1 MNFEYIYDVLFESF
15 WGRMACQTWL
25 ASWGTESALF
35 DVSGSILRACVI
47 HIACQSGF
55 LDPQGRLREW
65 VLTEHRLCLKGPSGR
80 TAFLSLSW
88 YIVFLI
94 NVTFWCVLL
103 VAVAF
108 FVYAVVLFC
117 LLWHFNVSVVPS
129 VCCGVCLFVIAGGVS
144 LLWRYRFAAV
154 LFGLLWSSSVCCC
167 VFLFA
172 VMFLALL
179 H

>member
-1 MNFEYIYDVLFESF
+1 MNFEYIYDVLFDSF

-35 DVSGSILRACVI
+35 DMSGSILRACVI

-80 TAFLSLSW
+80 TVCLDLSW

-108 FVYAVVLFC
+108 FVHAVLFC

-129 VCCGVCLFVIAGGVS
+129 VCCGVCLFVIAGGGS
-144 LLWRYRFAAV
+144 LMWRYRFAAV
-154 LFGLLWSSSVCCC
+154 LFGLLWSSSVGCC